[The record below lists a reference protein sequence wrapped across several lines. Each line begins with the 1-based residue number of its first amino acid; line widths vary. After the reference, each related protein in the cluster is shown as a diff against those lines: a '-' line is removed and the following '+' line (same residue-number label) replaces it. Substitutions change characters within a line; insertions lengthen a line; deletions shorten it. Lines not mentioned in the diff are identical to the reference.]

1 MHRIIV
7 LHHPYKIGR
16 GRKKERERE
25 RERGR
30 ERKRGRER
38 ETEREGGVERERGSP
53 IRGSLTN
60 SAGKGCEVR
69 LQKRGAWPSRL
80 EAAVSLLLLP

>member
-16 GRKKERERE
+16 GGKK

-38 ETEREGGVERERGSP
+38 ETEREGGGGVERERGSP